1 MREDVYMKII
11 TDIENLKLDNTI
23 VTLGK
28 FDGNHIGHQLL
39 FDTVIK
45 LKKPGLHTAIF
56 TFNLPPAM
64 VLGKDDEVKSLITH
78 DERYYHKYSDEID
91 YIIEFP
97 FNKQTMSMA
106 PEQFVKDILVDRLD
120 VKIIVVGEDFCF
132 GKDRAGNVGTLK
144 ELGQKYGFE
153 VIALKK
159 VVFTPSGYKEPQ
171 EVSSTLIKDE
181 ILKGNIEDANEML
194 GEPFT
199 IVQEILHGKQVGREI
214 GFPTINFDAPDNKIL
229 PPNGVYATKT
239 IIDGKKYFSITNV
252 GNRPTFDDG
261 LARTVET
268 NIFDFDSD
276 VYGKIAEVEF
286 YKFIRPERKFNSP
299 EELMEEIKRNVE
311 EVKRFFEIDNDKK

>member
-1 MREDVYMKII
+1 MKVI
-11 TDIENLKLDNTI
+11 TDIENLRLKNTI

-45 LKKPGLHTAIF
+45 LKQPSLNTVIF
-56 TFNLPPAM
+56 TFNVPPAM
-64 VLGKDDEVKSLITH
+64 VIGKDNNIKNLITH
-78 DERYYHKYSDEID
+78 DERYYHKYRDEID

-106 PEQFVKDILVDRLD
+106 AEDFVKEILVDRLD

-132 GKDRAGNVGTLK
+132 GKDRQGNVNTLK
-144 ELGQKYGFE
+144 KLGEKYGFK
-153 VIALKK
+153 VNALKK
-159 VVFTPSGYKEPQ
+159 VIYSPKGYDEPQ
-171 EVSSTLIKDE
+171 EVSSTLIKNE
-181 ILKGNIEDANEML
+181 ILKGNIEDANVML

-199 IVQEILHGKQVGREI
+199 IVQEIIHGKEVGREM
-214 GFPTINFDAPDNKIL
+214 GFPTINFEAPENKIL

-239 IIDGKKYFSITNV
+239 VIDGKRYCSITNV

-261 LARTVET
+261 IARTVET
-268 NIFDFDSD
+268 NIFDFNED

-286 YKFIRPERKFNSP
+286 YKFVRPEKKFNSM
-299 EELMEEIKRNVE
+299 EDLMKEIQGNIKT
-311 EVKRFFEIDNDKK
+311 VKEFFGKKNDKK